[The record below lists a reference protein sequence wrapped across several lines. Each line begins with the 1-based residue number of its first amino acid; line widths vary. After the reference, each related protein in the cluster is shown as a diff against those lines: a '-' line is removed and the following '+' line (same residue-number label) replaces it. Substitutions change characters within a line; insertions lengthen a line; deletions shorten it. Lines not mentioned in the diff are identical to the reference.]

1 MIDPWIARHSA
12 HLRGAGYAENTIED
26 RAEVLR
32 RAHHEMPL
40 GLLEADVEDLSDWL
54 ARPGWCNQT
63 RATYHG
69 HLTGFFRWAAD
80 PAHLPHL
87 SYDPSAGLIRPKV
100 RRTVPRPVTDRE
112 LAHVLGRA
120 EGRWLVYCLLAAYA
134 GLRSCEIA
142 AVRKEDI
149 SEEMIVV
156 RGKGDRERAIPTH
169 PVIWQA
175 VRDFPRGPIARK
187 HQHPGPA
194 TAKYVS
200 IQTSLYLN
208 RRLGPNEIT
217 LHRLRHWFGST
228 LLRDAEEGGAGTN
241 LRVVQELLGHS
252 NPETTAIYTLVTGRQ
267 RRRAV
272 SALPPL
278 APEPC

>member
-12 HLRGAGYAENTIED
+12 HLRGAGYAANTVTD

-32 RAHHEMPL
+32 RAHHEMPY

-54 ARPGWCNQT
+54 ARPGWSNQT

-80 PAHLPHL
+80 PKLVPHL
-87 SYDPSAGLIRPKV
+87 SYDPSAGL
-100 RRTVPRPVTDRE
+100 
-112 LAHVLGRA
+112 AHVLNRA

-134 GLRSCEIA
+134 GLRACEIA
-142 AVRKEDI
+142 TIRKEDI
-149 SEEMIVV
+149 SSEMIVV

-169 PVIWQA
+169 PVIWRA

-187 HQHPGPA
+187 HQNPGPA
-194 TAKYVS
+194 SAKYVS

-217 LHRLRHWFGST
+217 LHRLRHWFGT
-228 LLRDAEEGGAGTN
+228 ALLRDVEEGGAGTN

-278 APEPC
+278 APESR